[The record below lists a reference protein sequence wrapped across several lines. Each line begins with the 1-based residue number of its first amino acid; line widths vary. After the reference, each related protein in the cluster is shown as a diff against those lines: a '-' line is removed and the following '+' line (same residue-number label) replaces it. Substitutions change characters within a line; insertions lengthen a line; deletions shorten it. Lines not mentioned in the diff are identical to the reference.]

1 MKMSSEDHMKTCTY
15 CNPSLLSSAKSK
27 PTIRVKS
34 ASSCE
39 KRRKLSDLGAI
50 IKGVSYPSVESI
62 FRTKGASRAYLSS
75 SNKIIDEPR
84 PGPIEREMK
93 LRELAKM
100 IRG

>member
-1 MKMSSEDHMKTCTY
+1 MKTCTY
-15 CNPSLLSSAKSK
+15 CNPGLLSKPK

-39 KRRKLSDLGAI
+39 KRRKLTELGAI
-50 IKGVSYPSVESI
+50 IKGTSYPGVESV
-62 FRTKGASRAYLSS
+62 FRAKGASVIK
-75 SNKIIDEPR
+75 KITR